1 MKILF
6 FGRLREMLTCSELEI
21 HDPNIKTLG
30 QLRTLLAARG
40 ENWQEFLLKDN
51 ALAAINQ
58 EMALESDR
66 LSSAD
71 EVAFFPP
78 VTGG

>member
-6 FGRLREMLTCSELEI
+6 FGRLREMLNCSELEI
-21 HDPNIKTLG
+21 HDIEIQTLA
-30 QLRTLLAARG
+30 QLRMLLAERG
-40 ENWQEFLLKDN
+40 EKWQEFLLKGN

-58 EMALESDR
+58 AMALETDTVTTS
-66 LSSAD
+66 D

>member
-6 FGRLREMLTCSELEI
+6 FGRLREMLNCSELEI
-21 HDPNIKTLG
+21 DDIEIQTLA
-30 QLRTLLAARG
+30 QLRRLLAERG
-40 ENWQEFLLKDN
+40 EKWQEFLLKDN

-58 EMALESDR
+58 AMALETDTVTA
-66 LSSAD
+66 LD